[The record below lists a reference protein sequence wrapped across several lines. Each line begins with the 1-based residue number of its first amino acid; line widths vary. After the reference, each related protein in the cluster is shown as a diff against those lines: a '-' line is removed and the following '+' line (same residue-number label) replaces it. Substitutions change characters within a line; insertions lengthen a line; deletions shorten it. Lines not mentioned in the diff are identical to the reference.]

1 MNNSNKGKA
10 KNMLSWW
17 CLPLLI
23 LLTYHFNSYA
33 KIQHASYLFSHALV
47 DTPPPIKNTI
57 DTSKGSLSKKKDTL
71 RVPSM
76 SEEKKK
82 VVAGDSSFTQLT
94 DTFSFKR
101 SKDSLSSPVVYHADD
116 SMVIDVPAE
125 KMYLY
130 GKKSSVKYEE
140 NNLSAPQIQFDQKT
154 SVVSAFLK
162 KDSTGKVIA
171 YPLFIQNDVMSV
183 MDTVRFDMKTGRGIT
198 KGTYTKQGEMF
209 VYGEKIKKA
218 DTSIFYAY
226 RTRFTTCNLDTPH
239 FAFIAKKAKFINK
252 KWAYTGPVH
261 PEFEGVPLPIS
272 LPFGIFP
279 LKQGRRSGLLAPSFT
294 ADEQRGLALE
304 NLGYYRIINQTWDV
318 ITRGTLYSY
327 GSWSLKLN
335 PRYFKRYHYQG
346 SFGLDFQNFHP
357 LDEPKQLSYNLD
369 WNHSADSK
377 ARPGVSFTAGVHLQ
391 SSIYNKQLPNNAN
404 QNFNNQVGSS
414 ITFSKDWTKKNKPYN
429 IVVSAN
435 HNQNNVTKLYNLN
448 LPDIAFNI
456 NTQYPF
462 RKKEAVGELKWYE
475 NIGIGYQGST
485 KTLSSFY
492 DTAGSVTKQI
502 ARNLQYGAQ
511 HNIPITLSLPPL
523 GALQITPSITY
534 SERWAQNKI
543 EKQFNQASNKVDTV
557 SVTQGLYT
565 ARQMSFAI
573 SASTRIFGMYGFR
586 QKSRIKAIRHEL
598 TPSLGFSYSPNF
610 NAKNYYDYR
619 IDALGNKA
627 QASYYDGSIYGA
639 YSNQKF
645 GGINFDL
652 RNTLSMKVK
661 DKGDTSA
668 KADKKISLLDALS
681 LSTNYNL
688 LADSLKLSNIVISA
702 NTNLFEKIN
711 ISASA
716 NFQPYQS
723 DNKGQPINKLIL
735 GNKLSLGR
743 LTNANI
749 SLQTSFKG
757 GDKSKKSKNVPI
769 NNGLIR
775 TQGYDTQDDYQRDAN
790 YIQNNPAEFADFEI
804 PWELSFS
811 YSLIVNKNFDLAS
824 LGFKTTFTQG
834 LSFNASANLTPKWKI
849 GGNGSYDVTNK
860 KLGLLTMYLSRD
872 LHCWQ
877 MSINITPVG
886 SSRSFSINISPKS
899 PILRD
904 LKVNRTRTFS
914 DF

>member
-1 MNNSNKGKA
+1 
-10 KNMLSWW
+10 
-17 CLPLLI
+17 
-23 LLTYHFNSYA
+23 
-33 KIQHASYLFSHALV
+33 
-47 DTPPPIKNTI
+47 
-57 DTSKGSLSKKKDTL
+57 
-71 RVPSM
+71 
-76 SEEKKK
+76 
-82 VVAGDSSFTQLT
+82 
-94 DTFSFKR
+94 
-101 SKDSLSSPVVYHADD
+101 
-116 SMVIDVPAE
+116 
-125 KMYLY
+125 
-130 GKKSSVKYEE
+130 
-140 NNLSAPQIQFDQKT
+140 
-154 SVVSAFLK
+154 
-162 KDSTGKVIA
+162 VIA
-171 YPLFIQNDVMSV
+171 
-183 MDTVRFDMKTGRGIT
+183 
-198 KGTYTKQGEMF
+198 
-209 VYGEKIKKA
+209 
-218 DTSIFYAY
+218 
-226 RTRFTTCNLDTPH
+226 
-239 FAFIAKKAKFINK
+239 
-252 KWAYTGPVH
+252 
-261 PEFEGVPLPIS
+261 
-272 LPFGIFP
+272 
-279 LKQGRRSGLLAPSFT
+279 
-294 ADEQRGLALE
+294 
-304 NLGYYRIINQTWDV
+304 
-318 ITRGTLYSY
+318 RGTLYSY
-327 GSWSLKLN
+327 GSWNLKLN

-346 SFGLDFQNFHP
+346 SFGLDFQNYHP
-357 LDEPKQLSYNLD
+357 LDVPKQLSYNVD

-391 SSIYNKQLPNNAN
+391 SSIYNKQLANNAN
-404 QNFNNQVGSS
+404 QNLNNQIGSS

-502 ARNLQYGAQ
+502 GKNLQYGAQ

-523 GALQITPSITY
+523 GALQISPSITY
-534 SERWAQNKI
+534 SERWSQNKI
-543 EKQFNQASNKVDTV
+543 VKQFNQASNKVDTV
-557 SVTQGLYT
+557 SVSQGLYT

-610 NAKNYYDYR
+610 NAKKYYDYR
-619 IDALGNKA
+619 IDALGNTA
-627 QASYYDGSIYGA
+627 SASYYDGSIYGA

-661 DKGDTSA
+661 SKGDTSA
-668 KADKKISLLDALS
+668 KEDKKISLLDALS
-681 LSTNYNL
+681 LSTSYNL
-688 LADSLKLSNIVISA
+688 LADSLKLSNIVINA

-723 DNKGQPINKLIL
+723 NNKGQPINKLIL

-757 GDKSKKSKNVPI
+757 GDKSKKTKNVPI
-769 NNGLIR
+769 TNNISEDFG
-775 TQGYDTQDDYQRDAN
+775 TQDDYQRDAA
-790 YIQNNPAEFADFEI
+790 YVRNNPAEFADFEI

-811 YSLIVNKNFDLAS
+811 YSLLFNKEFDPLS
-824 LGFKTTFTQG
+824 LRFKTTITQG

-849 GGNGSYDVTNK
+849 GGNGSYDATNK
-860 KLGLLTMYLSRD
+860 RLGLLTMYLSRD

-877 MSINITPVG
+877 MSINITPIG
-886 SSRSFSINISPKS
+886 NFRSFSINISPKS